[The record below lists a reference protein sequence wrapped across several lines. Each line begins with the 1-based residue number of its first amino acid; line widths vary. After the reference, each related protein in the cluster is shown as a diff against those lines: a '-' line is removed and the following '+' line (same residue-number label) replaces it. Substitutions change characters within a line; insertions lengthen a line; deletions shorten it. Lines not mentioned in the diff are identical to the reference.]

1 MTTAAR
7 ICRLYMSELNPTDE
21 LTRLTSYIINVYM
34 PTWLRIHWHH
44 NIKYASQHLLDE
56 IQSIQQHCSEEDRE
70 IALKSVNINGFHGHL
85 EIVLTCILASAD
97 QYTRQDAVS
106 NILAI
111 RMRIEEEKIVDSKK
125 QDASKKK
132 GASKKRKKVR
142 RTKFQGCKN

>member
-1 MTTAAR
+1 
-7 ICRLYMSELNPTDE
+7 MSELNPTDE

-56 IQSIQQHCSEEDRE
+56 IQLIKQHCSEEDRE
-70 IALKSVNINGFHGHL
+70 IALKSVNINGFHGHP

-111 RMRIEEEKIVDSKK
+111 GMRIEEEKIVDSKK

-132 GASKKRKKVR
+132 GASKKKEESKK
-142 RTKFQGCKN
+142 K